1 MTNALTII
9 KTKLGYYNG
18 FVIWISGLGF
28 GWGWGWLVG
37 KTFSNWVVVVA
48 ELIRG
53 GVGEIETEEE
63 RK

>member
-1 MTNALTII
+1 MTNALIII

-53 GVGEIETEEE
+53 GGGG
-63 RK
+63 